1 VASTSTSVVS
11 LDGREVPYTV
21 RRSRRATR
29 IRIKATLKGITVVLP
44 HGSSADPAA
53 ILQRKAS
60 WVRRHLDEIEE
71 VRARIPIRTF
81 APGACFP
88 LLGRDR
94 VVRVASVEQSRVTG
108 PSLASGEAFLLSRER
123 VAETSIRKELEHLYR
138 ESAREHYAARAQHFG
153 TVMGVS
159 YDALQIRN
167 QKTRWGSY
175 SPRTGTLSMNYRL
188 LMAPPS
194 IVDYVIIH
202 ELAHVRHADH
212 SQQFWRVVEQYD
224 PAYRE
229 KETWL
234 DEHGPTLIFDGR
246 HL

>member
-1 VASTSTSVVS
+1 
-11 LDGREVPYTV
+11 
-21 RRSRRATR
+21 
-29 IRIKATLKGITVVLP
+29 
-44 HGSSADPAA
+44 
-53 ILQRKAS
+53 
-60 WVRRHLDEIEE
+60 
-71 VRARIPIRTF
+71 
-81 APGACFP
+81 
-88 LLGRDR
+88 
-94 VVRVASVEQSRVTG
+94 
-108 PSLASGEAFLLSRER
+108 
-123 VAETSIRKELEHLYR
+123 
-138 ESAREHYAARAQHFG
+138 
-153 TVMGVS
+153 VMGVS
-159 YDALQIRN
+159 YDSLQIRN

-212 SQQFWRVVEQYD
+212 SPRFWRVVEQYD